1 MCPATCDTARMDD
14 ELAAAVTRVR
24 EAFVRYPRR
33 VALEG
38 CPHCRPRVRVDDE
51 TLLSLTIRLGNTVG
65 DRDDVKSL
73 LPLLLERLVTSGGL
87 DPAIVLAKL
96 PQEQWRT
103 WPEAEQD
110 AVHGYLDSV
119 WRSLLAQYPSQV
131 RCFADAATFLD
142 AAAATGESVSRFL
155 DAWDATGSSSADRH
169 LADLV
174 TGRAFAGRR
183 ATAEKAWLQRETVRA
198 RLYRAFQREHDTPWA
213 DDLACAYGLTGA
225 W

>member
-1 MCPATCDTARMDD
+1 MDD
-14 ELAAAVTRVR
+14 ELAAAVARVR
-24 EAFVRYPRR
+24 EAFVHYPRR
-33 VALEG
+33 AVLEG
-38 CPHCRPRVRVDDE
+38 CPHCRPQVPVDE
-51 TLLSLTIRLGNTVG
+51 GNLFSLTIRLGNTVG
-65 DRDDVKSL
+65 DRDDVKAL
-73 LPLLLERLVTSGGL
+73 LPVLLERLVTSGGL

-119 WRSLLAQYPSQV
+119 WRSLLAEYPSRV

-155 DAWDATGSSSADRH
+155 DAWDATSGSSADRH

-174 TGRAFAGRR
+174 TRCAFAGRR
-183 ATAEKAWLQRETVRA
+183 APAEKAWLHREAVRA
-198 RLYRAFQREHDTPWA
+198 RLYCAFEREHDTPWA
-213 DDLACAYGLTGA
+213 DDLARACDLIGA
-225 W
+225 